1 MPALKTIDIADDT
14 TVIVNGSTI
23 NYAEGGYRYMV
34 RFPAKPSVATITDRG
49 KGRRSVAL
57 GNMTRTTVVVN
68 ARADVAEAI
77 FVAAGGLPAS

>member
-14 TVIVNGSTI
+14 SVIVNGSTI
-23 NYAEGGYRYMV
+23 NYTEGGYRYMV
-34 RFPAKPSVATITDRG
+34 RFPAKPSIATISERG
-49 KGRRSVAL
+49 NGRRSVAL

-77 FVAAGGLPAS
+77 FIAAGGVPAS

>member
-14 TVIVNGSTI
+14 SVIVNGSTI

-34 RFPAKPSVATITDRG
+34 RLPAKPSVATITDRG